1 MFSLQALLMLLA
13 SLMSVVMSIPA
24 QDRPAKQR
32 DYAKLSHPENIKT
45 VYAKA
50 TVENAVPL
58 NTNSN
63 SYSSYGSSR
72 Y

>member
-1 MFSLQALLMLLA
+1 MQALLMMLA
-13 SLMSVVMSIPA
+13 SLMSMVTSIPA

-50 TVENAVPL
+50 TVDNAVPL
-58 NTNSN
+58 NTNTNSN
-63 SYSSYGSSR
+63 SYSSYGRS
-72 Y
+72 YGK